1 MRYHALGG
9 GRYVLRLDPG
19 DEIVGSLRTFAAEE
33 EISAGF
39 ITGFGSISQA
49 VMSWLD
55 PESGEYVKRKF
66 DEPMEVGNLT
76 GSISVAEEDGS
87 PFVHLHALLAPR
99 ELIAY
104 SGHLHEARTGVV
116 MEIFVWS
123 FDAKLERASVPDK
136 PFPWMFLPGEPRPDE
151 GDESE

>member
-19 DEIVGSLRTFAAEE
+19 EELVASLRTFAAEE
-33 EISAGF
+33 EVTSGY
-39 ITGFGSISQA
+39 ITGLGSTAQA

-55 PESGEYVKRKF
+55 PEEGEYQKRKF

-76 GSISVAEEDGS
+76 GTISVASEDGR
-87 PFVHLHALLAPR
+87 PFVHLHAVLAPR

-104 SGHLHEARTGVV
+104 SGHLHEARTGAV
-116 MEIFVWS
+116 MEIFVWT
-123 FDAKLERASVPDK
+123 FDAKLEREATPDK
-136 PFPWMFLPGEPRPDE
+136 PFPWMFLPGEPRPDGADDTE
-151 GDESE
+151 